1 MDLLATVRSLRP
13 NETVGVEFGKEP
25 SLANLVWMSQKTF
38 SSDEITTV
46 TVTESEYANIGDT
59 NGYVL
64 EGNVYVKRI
73 SSRSNVPVYE
83 SNVITVTETE
93 YSNVL
98 FDQRGFVQ
106 DGNVYTKTTLVNVGP
121 PLEGGNVVTWNEE
134 MNVYTETPFTIPTT
148 EECVSQWDSEV
159 KVPTLMKKLRTKR
172 NALLEKTDKYATIDF
187 PHESEAAKQA
197 WLEYRRALRDLP
209 ANTTDIDNPLWPI
222 APDAEFP
229 ELKARLQAIETQANA
244 AIQILSDF
252 GISGLMDPIDTST
265 WPTTK
270 SATLAV
276 LDARLRPIET
286 GATGARA
293 VLDLFGVENLPEFT
307 VDDTSTIESRLTALE
322 TAGAAARQTLR
333 AFGVDI

>member
-13 NETVGVEFGKEP
+13 DENVFVEFGKEP
-25 SLANLVWMSQKTF
+25 TLANLVWVSQKTF

-59 NGYVL
+59 NGYTL

-93 YSNVL
+93 YSNVF

-106 DGNVYTKTTLVNVGP
+106 DGNGYTKTTLVNVGP

-159 KVPTLMKKLRTKR
+159 KVPTLMKKLRAER
-172 NALLEKTDKYATIDF
+172 DALLPQTDK
-187 PHESEAAKQA
+187 
-197 WLEYRRALRDLP
+197 
-209 ANTTDIDNPLWPI
+209 
-222 APDAEFP
+222 
-229 ELKARLQAIETQANA
+229 
-244 AIQILSDF
+244 
-252 GISGLMDPIDTST
+252 
-265 WPTTK
+265 
-270 SATLAV
+270 
-276 LDARLRPIET
+276 
-286 GATGARA
+286 
-293 VLDLFGVENLPEFT
+293 
-307 VDDTSTIESRLTALE
+307 
-322 TAGAAARQTLR
+322 
-333 AFGVDI
+333 